1 VVSGALVQAVLLPV
15 GAAMTLLL
23 GHQAFK
29 ASRESRTTVRR
40 RAAALAV
47 RKYLDGIGPEVAV
60 RMRTDLMNVR
70 LSLRDH
76 FEQAAA
82 ALAAKIETDMR
93 VAVESLRGSDQQR
106 AELLAAVIEELKQ
119 VELVAAHAQRARTMV
134 VEAALR

>member
-1 VVSGALVQAVLLPV
+1 
-15 GAAMTLLL
+15 MTLLL

-29 ASRESRTTVRR
+29 ASRESRVSVRR

-70 LSLRDH
+70 LGLRDH
-76 FEQAAA
+76 FEQAAT
-82 ALAAKIETDMR
+82 ALAAKIEADMR

-106 AELLAAVIEELKQ
+106 AERLADVNEELKQ
-119 VELVAAHAQRARTMV
+119 VELVAAHAQRARTTVM
-134 VEAALR
+134 EAALR